1 MGYGPVQA
9 SVQEL
14 NVATATAQHN
24 VGDKIIVEGVEYTYT
39 QADDTITQYQ
49 AVSLDVAADANAK
62 KVTPSSA
69 VIGNLFGVAQIAV
82 TDEYFFW
89 CATRGK
95 VTCLIDTNATAGLLL
110 APSATAGVLIAPNSD
125 GSEVTHVRA
134 VAMEAGAATNAAKRI
149 YLF

>member
-1 MGYGPVQA
+1 MGYGLVQA
-9 SVQEL
+9 SVQDISL
-14 NVATATAQHN
+14 ISSTANHN
-24 VGDKIIVEGVEYTYT
+24 VGDRCIVDGVEYVYT

-49 AVSLDVAADANAK
+49 AVSLDVAASANAA
-62 KVTPSSA
+62 KVTPSGA

-82 TDEYFFW
+82 TDEYYFW
-89 CATRGK
+89 CAVKGK

-110 APSATAGVLIAPNSD
+110 APSATAGVLIAPNSN
-125 GSEVTHVRA
+125 GSEVCHVRA